1 MSVKQLLPKTR
12 HCEAAK
18 RPWQSIFF
26 KRIAI
31 KNGLLRDVRNDGV
44 RNSAPKRQWLPVS
57 VLNGISIVALGAAHP
72 ALASTQPHMTG
83 QIAIYDL
90 SLEKV
95 RTHDVTGA
103 TGQMRFAVADGCTGW
118 GTTQHMELLIRNADG
133 SLTKTV
139 TDYVTWE
146 TKNGSTLTFNLSERD
161 NDSKP
166 VIDDA
171 GTAIHAGTDGSG
183 TITYSTPAN
192 RVMTMP
198 PGTLFPMAHTEAILD
213 ASTKGKKFL
222 SVPLFDGTTDDG
234 AQHTFVVILGRGDH
248 KSAPFPALAKLT
260 STDVDIA
267 FYERKN
273 SDQNPDFRSQMRYY
287 DNGVANNI
295 LMDFG
300 DFVLIGKLA
309 RLDLPQSNCK

>member
-1 MSVKQLLPKTR
+1 MILLCAVAAAARADRSEEDPDLPK
-12 HCEAAK
+12 K
-18 RPWQSIFF
+18 LFF
-26 KRIAI
+26 VA
-31 KNGLLRDVRNDGV
+31 GLLGLILT
-44 RNSAPKRQWLPVS
+44 APD
-57 VLNGISIVALGAAHP
+57 P
-72 ALASTQPHMTG
+72 APASTVPHMTG
-83 QIAIYDL
+83 QVAIYDL
-90 SLEKV
+90 SLAKV

-118 GTTQHMELLIRNADG
+118 GTTQHMVLLIRNADG

-146 TKNGSTLTFNLSERD
+146 TKNGSMLTFNLSEQD
-161 NDSKP
+161 NDGKP

-171 GTAIHAGTDGSG
+171 GTAIHAGTGGAG

-198 PGTLFPMAHTEAILD
+198 RGTLFPMAHTQAILD
-213 ASTKGKKFL
+213 AAVRGEKFI

-248 KSAPFPALAKLT
+248 GQPPFPALAKLT

-287 DNGVANNI
+287 DDGVANNI
-295 LMDFG
+295 MMDFG
-300 DFVLIGKLA
+300 DFVLLGKLE
-309 RLDLPQSNCK
+309 RLDIPQSNCK

>member
-1 MSVKQLLPKTR
+1 MIRRCAEAVGAAPAAQNEEDREVPVKLL
-12 HCEAAK
+12 
-18 RPWQSIFF
+18 I
-26 KRIAI
+26 
-31 KNGLLRDVRNDGV
+31 GLSFLGLI
-44 RNSAPKRQWLPVS
+44 LPV
-57 VLNGISIVALGAAHP
+57 IVRP
-72 ALASTQPHMTG
+72 AQASTAPDMTG
-83 QIAIYDL
+83 QIALYDL

-118 GTTQHMELLIRNADG
+118 GTTQHMVLLIRNADG

-146 TKNGSTLTFNLSERD
+146 TKNGSMLTFNLSERD
-161 NDSKP
+161 NDGKP

-171 GTAIHAGTDGSG
+171 GTAIHAGGDGSG

-192 RVMTMP
+192 RVMAMP
-198 PGTLFPMAHTEAILD
+198 PGTLFPMAHTEAILN
-213 ASTKGKKFL
+213 AGAEGKKFI

-234 AQHTFVVILGRGDH
+234 AQHTFVVILSRGEH
-248 KSAPFPALAKLT
+248 GQAPFPDLAKMT

-273 SDQNPDFRSQMRYY
+273 SDQNPDFRSQMQYY

-295 LMDFG
+295 MMDFG
-300 DFVLIGKLA
+300 DFVLLGKLE
-309 RLDLPQSNCK
+309 RLDIPQSRCK

>member
-1 MSVKQLLPKTR
+1 MILL
-12 HCEAAK
+12 CAVAAAAVVDRSEEDPDLRK
-18 RPWQSIFF
+18 KLFLVAGWL
-26 KRIAI
+26 
-31 KNGLLRDVRNDGV
+31 GLVLAAGL
-44 RNSAPKRQWLPVS
+44 SA
-57 VLNGISIVALGAAHP
+57 AA
-72 ALASTQPHMTG
+72 ASTVPHMTG
-83 QIAIYDL
+83 QVAIYDL
-90 SLEKV
+90 SLAKV

-118 GTTQHMELLIRNADG
+118 GTTQHMVLLIRNADG

-146 TKNGSTLTFNLSERD
+146 TKNGSTLTFNLSEQD
-161 NDSKP
+161 NDGKP
-166 VIDDA
+166 IIDDA
-171 GTAIHAGTDGSG
+171 GTAIHAGTGAG

-198 PGTLFPMAHTEAILD
+198 QGTLFPMAHTQAILD
-213 ASTKGKKFL
+213 AAVRGQKFI

-234 AQHTFVVILGRGDH
+234 AQHTFVVILGRGEH
-248 KSAPFPALAKLT
+248 GQPPFPELAKFT

-295 LMDFG
+295 MMDFG
-300 DFVLIGKLA
+300 DFVLLGKLE
-309 RLDLPQSNCK
+309 RLDIPQSNCNAKKVKP

>member
-1 MSVKQLLPKTR
+1 LALAGVDTILL
-12 HCEAAK
+12 CAVAADAEPAD
-18 RPWQSIFF
+18 RSEE
-26 KRIAI
+26 
-31 KNGLLRDVRNDGV
+31 DHE
-44 RNSAPKRQWLPVS
+44 LPVKRF
-57 VLNGISIVALGAAHP
+57 LGLGSLGL
-72 ALASTQPHMTG
+72 ALAAAGTPSHANTIAAPNLTG
-83 QIAIYDL
+83 QIAVYDL

-118 GTTQHMELLIRNADG
+118 GTTQHMVLLIRNADG

-146 TKNGSTLTFNLSERD
+146 TKNGSMLTFNLSERD
-161 NDSKP
+161 NDGKP

-171 GTAIHAGTDGSG
+171 GTAIHAGSDGSG

-192 RVMTMP
+192 RVMAMP
-198 PGTLFPMAHTEAILD
+198 PGTLFPMAHTEAILN
-213 ASTKGKKFL
+213 AGEQGRKFI

-234 AQHTFVVILGRGDH
+234 AQHTFVVILGRGAH
-248 KSAPFPALAKLT
+248 GKPPFPELAKMT

-295 LMDFG
+295 MMDFG
-300 DFVLIGKLA
+300 DFVLLGKLEH
-309 RLDLPQSNCK
+309 LDIPQSSCK

>member
-1 MSVKQLLPKTR
+1 MILLCAVAAAARADRSEEDPDLPK
-12 HCEAAK
+12 K
-18 RPWQSIFF
+18 LFF
-26 KRIAI
+26 VA
-31 KNGLLRDVRNDGV
+31 GLLGLVLA
-44 RNSAPKRQWLPVS
+44 APD
-57 VLNGISIVALGAAHP
+57 P
-72 ALASTQPHMTG
+72 APASTVPQMTG
-83 QIAIYDL
+83 QVAIYDL
-90 SLEKV
+90 SLAKV

-118 GTTQHMELLIRNADG
+118 GTTQHMVLLIRNADG

-146 TKNGSTLTFNLSERD
+146 TKNGSMLTFNLSEQD
-161 NDSKP
+161 NDGKP

-171 GTAIHAGTDGSG
+171 GTAIHAGTGGAG

-198 PGTLFPMAHTEAILD
+198 RGTLFPMAHTQAILD
-213 ASTKGKKFL
+213 AAVRGEKFI

-248 KSAPFPALAKLT
+248 GQPPFPALAKLT

-287 DNGVANNI
+287 DDGVANNI
-295 LMDFG
+295 MMDFG
-300 DFVLIGKLA
+300 DFVLLGKLE
-309 RLDLPQSNCK
+309 RLDIPQSNCK

>member
-1 MSVKQLLPKTR
+1 MKAYKFVVAGLR
-12 HCEAAK
+12 GA
-18 RPWQSIFF
+18 
-26 KRIAI
+26 
-31 KNGLLRDVRNDGV
+31 GLLGLGLSGV
-44 RNSAPKRQWLPVS
+44 LDWAQ
-57 VLNGISIVALGAAHP
+57 
-72 ALASTQPHMTG
+72 ASTVPNLTAQV
-83 QIAIYDL
+83 AVYDL
-90 SLEKV
+90 SLAKV

-118 GTTQHMELLIRNADG
+118 GTTQHMVLLIRNADG

-146 TKNGSTLTFNLSERD
+146 SKNGSVLTFNLSERD
-161 NDSKP
+161 NDGKP
-166 VIDDA
+166 IVDDA

-198 PGTLFPMAHTEAILD
+198 PGTLFPMAHTQAILD
-213 ASTKGKKFL
+213 AGAKGKKFI

-234 AQHTFVVILGRGDH
+234 AQHTFVVILGRGDRG
-248 KSAPFPALAKLT
+248 KPPFSTLT
-260 STDVDIA
+260 KFSSTDVDIA

-273 SDQNPDFRSQMRYY
+273 SDQNPDFRSQMIYY

-295 LMDFG
+295 MMDFG
-300 DFVLIGKLA
+300 DFVLLGKLEH
-309 RLDLPQSNCK
+309 LDIPQASCK